1 MAESLYLQLPRAG
14 QPVRWLLVDT
24 VGNRIGHVQ
33 QGSLG
38 DAAAQAKGRR
48 LITFVPAERVTLTV
62 VEVPS
67 RNPQKVLQA
76 VPFMLEDRLAE
87 DVESLHFALGQR
99 DDTRQLVAAIG
110 RGHMQEL
117 MDSLSAAGL
126 IPSRMIPD
134 VCAVPSEPGTAVA
147 VVEDGVALVRF
158 PDGSGFGADSD
169 LAAKLLRRRT
179 DVEGSDVTRV
189 VIHASLEDADTF
201 DALLA
206 DLTQERV
213 KQTLPDG
220 RLALLAH
227 SVTGQRSLDLLQGDF
242 KLQTSFQE
250 HWRQWRLAASLLV
263 ACLVLGLVQQVTSYV
278 RLRHQAAALDA
289 QVEQLFTQAMPGS
302 RLQPGTEMEQ
312 MKQRLAALQGGNAA
326 GSLLVLL
333 DALGKGLN
341 TNPSI
346 QITGINYQSGS
357 LQAQLQAADIGALD
371 ALKGALNGKDGISA
385 NLDSVN
391 ASGSQVTGRITL
403 SGGAS

>member
-1 MAESLYLQLPRAG
+1 MAESLYLQLPRADE
-14 QPVRWLLVDT
+14 PVRWLLVDT
-24 VGNRIGHVQ
+24 VGNRIGHPQ
-33 QGSLG
+33 QGSFA

-48 LITFVPAERVTLTV
+48 VTALIPAERVTLTH

-87 DVESLHFALGQR
+87 DVESLHFALGER
-99 DDTRQLVAAIG
+99 EDSRQLVAAVG
-110 RGHMQEL
+110 RGHMREL
-117 MDSLSAAGL
+117 LDSLTAAGL
-126 IPSRMIPD
+126 TPSRLIPD
-134 VCAVPSEPGTAVA
+134 VCAITPEPATAVA

-158 PDGSGFGADSD
+158 PDGSGFGADSE
-169 LAAKLLRRRT
+169 LAAQLLKRRAAA
-179 DVEGSDVTRV
+179 EGSAITRI
-189 VIHASLEDADTF
+189 VIHASLEAADAF
-201 DALLA
+201 DAMLS
-206 DLTQERV
+206 DLGQERV

-220 RLALLAH
+220 RLALLSH
-227 SVTGQRSLDLLQGDF
+227 SLAGQRGLDLLQGDF

-250 HWRQWRLAASLLV
+250 HWRQWRLAALLLV
-263 ACLVLGLVQQVTSYV
+263 ACLVLALVQQITSYV
-278 RLRHQAAALDA
+278 RLRHQAALLDA

-312 MKQRLAALQGGNAA
+312 MKQRLASLQGGNSA

-333 DALGKGLN
+333 DALGNGLN

-346 QITGINYQSGS
+346 QITGITYQGGS

-371 ALKGALNGKDGISA
+371 ALKGALNGQNGIDA
-385 NLDSVN
+385 KLDSVN

>member
-14 QPVRWLLVDT
+14 EPVRWLVVDT
-24 VGNRIGHVQ
+24 VGNRIGHPQ
-33 QGSLG
+33 QGSFA
-38 DAAAQAKGRR
+38 DVAAQAKGRR
-48 LITFVPAERVTLTV
+48 ITAFVPAEGVTLTH

-99 DDTRQLVAAIG
+99 EGSRQLVAAIG
-110 RGHMQEL
+110 RAHMREL
-117 MDSLSAAGL
+117 LDSLTAAGL
-126 IPSRMIPD
+126 APARLIPD
-134 VCAVPSEPGTAVA
+134 VCAITPESATAVA

-169 LAAKLLRRRT
+169 LAAQLLRRRAGS
-179 DVEGSDVTRV
+179 EGSDVTRIA
-189 VIHASLEDADTF
+189 IHAPLEEAEAF
-201 DALLA
+201 DAKLG
-206 DLTQERV
+206 DFSQERV

-220 RLALLAH
+220 RLALLSH
-227 SVTGQRSLDLLQGDF
+227 SVAGQRGLDLLQGDF
-242 KLQTSFQE
+242 KQQTSFQE
-250 HWRQWRLAASLLV
+250 HWRHWRLTAFLLV
-263 ACLVLGLVQQVTSYV
+263 ACLGLGLVQQITSYLH
-278 RLRHQAAALDA
+278 LRHQAAALDI

-312 MKQRLAALQGGNAA
+312 MKQRLAALQGGDSA

-333 DALGKGLN
+333 DALGNGLN

-346 QITGINYQSGS
+346 QITGLNYQSGS

-371 ALKGALNGKDGISA
+371 ALKGALDGHNGIDAK
-385 NLDSVN
+385 LDSVN

>member
-67 RNPQKVLQA
+67 RNQQKVLQA

-134 VCAVPSEPGTAVA
+134 VCAVPSEPGTAMA

-169 LAAKLLRRRT
+169 LAAQLLKRRIGA
-179 DVEGSDVTRV
+179 EGSEVARIA
-189 VIHASLEDADTF
+189 IHASLDDAEGF
-201 DALLA
+201 DALLT
-206 DLTQERV
+206 DVTQERV

-227 SVTGQRSLDLLQGDF
+227 SATGQRSLDLLQGDF

-250 HWRQWRLAASLLV
+250 HWRQWRLAAFLLLACV
-263 ACLVLGLVQQVTSYV
+263 ALGLMQQITSYV

-391 ASGSQVTGRITL
+391 ASGTQVTGRITL